1 MKKDGDDFDEC
12 FKIELKLGA
21 GGTVYK
27 ATPRNIDTLPV
38 AVKQIP
44 RHNMQHWDQVSTI
57 KHEIHTIQQVCA
69 SIHTIY
75 TH

>member
-1 MKKDGDDFDEC
+1 MEMPLMSFE
-12 FKIELKLGA
+12 IELKLGA

-27 ATPRNIDTLPV
+27 APRNIDTLQV

-57 KHEIHTIQQVCA
+57 KPEIHTIMQVCA